1 MNFVWQCFS
10 ECNVQM
16 TCYFDFV
23 PCLCV
28 PFYFLYVVTDQFS
41 SNKVIYVY

>member
-1 MNFVWQCFS
+1 MAVF

-16 TCYFDFV
+16 MCYFNFV

-28 PFYFLYVVTDQFS
+28 HFYFLYVVTDKFS
-41 SNKVIYVY
+41 FNKVIYVY